1 MTRVSDRPT
10 CSRSTSHS
18 AKVSLIIRRFQT
30 RTPAIM
36 LDNIRIV
43 MIRTWHPGNIGSA
56 LRAMKTMGLRHLT
69 LVSPPHWPH
78 PDADTMAAGAAD
90 LIDQVKLVDSLAEA
104 IADCSLVIGTSARSR
119 SFSWPML
126 TPRASGQKV
135 IQEAEKSQ
143 VALVFG
149 QETMG
154 MTNEELQQCNYHV
167 CIPGNPEYPVLNVA
181 SAIQIL
187 CYEIRQSLEARNE
200 TEADSDQ
207 EITTYPD
214 ANAMEQFYQHLE
226 EALYDVNFII
236 RQHPGNAM
244 TKLRRLFNRA
254 RPESEEMNML
264 RGILSRIQQTK
275 ETR

>member
-1 MTRVSDRPT
+1 
-10 CSRSTSHS
+10 
-18 AKVSLIIRRFQT
+18 
-30 RTPAIM
+30 M

-90 LIDQVKLVDSLAEA
+90 LIDKVKVVDSLAEA

-126 TPRASGQKV
+126 SPRACGQQV
-135 IQEAEKSQ
+135 IQEAENSQ

-187 CYEIRQSLEARNE
+187 CYEIRQSLEARME
-200 TEADSDQ
+200 TASGSDE

-264 RGILSRIQQTK
+264 RGILSRVQQTK
-275 ETR
+275 EKSDLTPH

>member
-1 MTRVSDRPT
+1 
-10 CSRSTSHS
+10 
-18 AKVSLIIRRFQT
+18 
-30 RTPAIM
+30 M

-56 LRAMKTMGLRHLT
+56 LRAMKTMGLRRLT
-69 LVSPPHWPH
+69 LVNPPHWPH

-90 LIDQVKLVDSLAEA
+90 LIDQVKVVDSLAEA

-126 TPRASGQKV
+126 SPRVCGQQV
-135 IQEAEKSQ
+135 IQEAENSQ

-187 CYEIRQSLEARNE
+187 CYEIRQSVEDQFV
-200 TEADSDQ
+200 TESDSISED
-207 EITTYPD
+207 IVSYPD
-214 ANAMEQFYQHLE
+214 ARDMEQFYQHLE
-226 EALYDVNFII
+226 EALYHVNFII

-264 RGILSRIQQTK
+264 RGILSRVQQMTK
-275 ETR
+275 G